1 MTTVQIIV
9 LVLVLLVIAVLVA
22 GVVVTMRRR
31 ALRDRFGPEYER
43 LVAEHNSRSSAE
55 RELRERERRHAE
67 LDLKPLSAPDR
78 ARYAA
83 EWADV
88 QTRFVD
94 EPGEAV
100 RTGDEL
106 VTRLLREIGYP
117 TDDYDERL
125 ATLSVEHATLLDRYR
140 EAHDI
145 SLRNEQGAAST
156 EQLRQALVDYRALF
170 ADLLGDEP
178 VPPAGS
184 APAEPAPAD
193 AAAVEAEPVEAR
205 PIDGEVVDREAVDRE
220 VVDREA
226 VNREAVD
233 GEVVETRRGDA
244 QRVNTP
250 RAGDQSTVDKEASDA

>member
-9 LVLVLLVIAVLVA
+9 LVLVLLVIAVVVA

-43 LVAEHNSRSSAE
+43 LVAEQNSRTAAE
-55 RELRERERRHAE
+55 RELRGRERRHAE
-67 LDLKPLSAPDR
+67 FDLKPLSATDR

-83 EWADV
+83 EWAAV

-94 EPGEAV
+94 EPGDAV
-100 RTGDEL
+100 RTGDDL

-117 TDDYDERL
+117 TEDYDERL
-125 ATLSVEHATLLDRYR
+125 ATLSVEHARMLDQYR

-145 SLRNEQGAAST
+145 SVRNEQGAAST

-178 VPPAGS
+178 VPPVA
-184 APAEPAPAD
+184 AD
-193 AAAVEAEPVEAR
+193 ATKIDGQPVDGVAVNGRPVDGVAVDGAAVDAESVDVAGVDGEAVEA
-205 PIDGEVVDREAVDRE
+205 
-220 VVDREA
+220 
-226 VNREAVD
+226 
-233 GEVVETRRGDA
+233 RRDNA

-250 RAGDQSTVDKEASDA
+250 RAGEPSTVDKEASDA

>member
-9 LVLVLLVIAVLVA
+9 LVLVLLVVAVLVA

-43 LVAEHNSRSSAE
+43 LVAEQNSRTAAE

-67 LDLKPLSAPDR
+67 LELKPLAAPDR

-94 EPGEAV
+94 EPGEAM
-100 RTGDEL
+100 RAGDEL
-106 VTRLLREIGYP
+106 VIQLLREIGYP

-125 ATLSVEHATLLDRYR
+125 ATLSVEHARMLDQYR

-145 SLRNEQGAAST
+145 SVRNEQGAAST

-178 VPPAGS
+178 VPPAGGERVRAPVS
-184 APAEPAPAD
+184 AAD
-193 AAAVEAEPVEAR
+193 GAAPVEAR
-205 PIDGEVVDREAVDRE
+205 ANGQPG
-220 VVDREA
+220 
-226 VNREAVD
+226 N
-233 GEVVETRRGDA
+233 G
-244 QRVNTP
+244 QRVNAP
-250 RAGDQSTVDKEASDA
+250 RAGEQSTVDKEASDA

>member
-9 LVLVLLVIAVLVA
+9 LVLVLLVVVVLVA

-43 LVAEHNSRSSAE
+43 LVAEQNSRTAAE

-67 LDLKPLSAPDR
+67 LELKPLSAPDR
-78 ARYAA
+78 ARYASA
-83 EWADV
+83 WADV

-100 RTGDEL
+100 RAGDEL

-125 ATLSVEHATLLDRYR
+125 ATLSVEHAKMLDQYR

-145 SLRNEQGAAST
+145 SVRNEQGAAST

-170 ADLLGDEP
+170 ADLLGDQP
-178 VPPAGS
+178 VPPAGGDGVPTS
-184 APAEPAPAD
+184 GPATDGAAPL
-193 AAAVEAEPVEAR
+193 EAGR
-205 PIDGEVVDREAVDRE
+205 DS
-220 VVDREA
+220 
-226 VNREAVD
+226 
-233 GEVVETRRGDA
+233 A
-244 QRVNTP
+244 QRVNAP
-250 RAGDQSTVDKEASDA
+250 RTREQSTVDKEASDA

>member
-9 LVLVLLVIAVLVA
+9 LILVLLVVAVLVA
-22 GVVVTMRRR
+22 GVVMTMRRR

-43 LVAEHNSRSSAE
+43 LVAEQSSRTAAE

-67 LDLKPLSAPDR
+67 LELKPLAAPDR

-100 RTGDEL
+100 RAGDDL

-125 ATLSVEHATLLDRYR
+125 ATLSVEHARMLDQYR

-145 SLRNEQGAAST
+145 SVRNEQGAAST

-170 ADLLGDEP
+170 ADLLGNEP
-178 VPPAGS
+178 VPPAGDRVRAPES
-184 APAEPAPAD
+184 AAD
-193 AAAVEAEPVEAR
+193 GAAPVEAR
-205 PIDGEVVDREAVDRE
+205 SNGQPG
-220 VVDREA
+220 
-226 VNREAVD
+226 N
-233 GEVVETRRGDA
+233 G
-244 QRVNTP
+244 QRVNAP
-250 RAGDQSTVDKEASDA
+250 RTGEQSTVDKEASDA

>member
-9 LVLVLLVIAVLVA
+9 LVLVLVVIVALVA
-22 GVVVTMRRR
+22 GVVTTMRRR
-31 ALRDRFGPEYER
+31 ALRERFGPEYDR
-43 LVAEHNSRSSAE
+43 LLAEQDTRSAAE

-67 LDLKPLSAPDR
+67 LTLNPLSAPSR
-78 ARYAA
+78 AGYAA

-94 EPGEAV
+94 EPSDAV
-100 RTGDEL
+100 RAGDEL

-125 ATLSVEHATLLDRYR
+125 ATLSVEHARTLDRYR

-170 ADLLGDEP
+170 ASLLGDQP
-178 VPPAGS
+178 VPPTAPRARS
-184 APAEPAPAD
+184 AEAETPAAEP
-193 AAAVEAEPVEAR
+193 VEAEPVEAR
-205 PIDGEVVDREAVDRE
+205 SADGRSVDAQP
-220 VVDREA
+220 
-226 VNREAVD
+226 VD
-233 GEVVETRRGDA
+233 GRRA
-244 QRVNTP
+244 EEQASKAP
-250 RAGDQSTVDKEASDA
+250 STVDKEASDA

>member
-9 LVLVLLVIAVLVA
+9 LVLVLLVVAVLVA

-43 LVAEHNSRSSAE
+43 LVAEQNSRPAAE
-55 RELRERERRHAE
+55 RELRERERRHAD

-78 ARYAA
+78 ARYAG

-100 RTGDEL
+100 REGDEL

-125 ATLSVEHATLLDRYR
+125 ATLSVEHARMLDQYR

-145 SLRNEQGAAST
+145 SVRNEQGAAST

-178 VPPAGS
+178 VPAAGGDR
-184 APAEPAPAD
+184 AP
-193 AAAVEAEPVEAR
+193 V
-205 PIDGEVVDREAVDRE
+205 DGEAVDARGNGRR
-220 VVDREA
+220 VD
-226 VNREAVD
+226 
-233 GEVVETRRGDA
+233 
-244 QRVNTP
+244 TP
-250 RAGDQSTVDKEASDA
+250 RTGEQSTVDKEASDA

>member
-9 LVLVLLVIAVLVA
+9 LVLVLLVIAVLVV
-22 GVVVTMRRR
+22 GVVLTMRRR
-31 ALRDRFGPEYER
+31 ALRDRFGPESER
-43 LVAEHNSRSSAE
+43 LVAEQNSRTAAE
-55 RELRERERRHAE
+55 RELRGRERRHAE
-67 LDLKPLSAPDR
+67 LDLKPLSATDR

-125 ATLSVEHATLLDRYR
+125 ATLSVEHARMLDQYR

-145 SLRNEQGAAST
+145 SVRNEQGAAST

-178 VPPAGS
+178 VPPVA
-184 APAEPAPAD
+184 AD
-193 AAAVEAEPVEAR
+193 ATQVDARPVEPRPVESRPVDGTAVDGTAVDRGAVDRGAVDGAAGEAR
-205 PIDGEVVDREAVDRE
+205 P
-220 VVDREA
+220 
-226 VNREAVD
+226 
-233 GEVVETRRGDA
+233 GDA
-244 QRVNTP
+244 QRVNSP
-250 RAGDQSTVDKEASDA
+250 RAGEQSTVDKEASDA